1 MFSKYKK
8 SASGKAPSSASAA
21 IHKLQTARGSSG
33 GSSAPASPVSVAP
46 SEVRSFRKPQ
56 PTKAAAPVSADKDK
70 KRKERLQEI
79 KLQVHKALLENLNL
93 AALETATE
101 NDLKTEI
108 SAISGETL
116 EELGMVL
123 NREERLALNQDLYD
137 EVTGLGPLE
146 TLLKDDSVND
156 ILVNGP
162 QQIFVERAGKLQ
174 LTDVTFKDEKHLL
187 RIIDKIVSAVG
198 RRVDESNP
206 YVDARLSDGSRFNAM
221 VGPIAIDGSLVSIRK
236 FKKEKLAIDDLV
248 KFGAFTEEM
257 AAYLQAAVATRLNI
271 IVSGGTGSGKTTTLN
286 ALSSF
291 IDDSERIL
299 TIEDTAELQLQQ
311 THVGRMESRPPNVE
325 GKGAVTQRDCLRN
338 ALRMRP
344 DRIIVGETRGEE
356 VIDMLQA
363 MNTGHDGSMTTIH
376 ANSARDG
383 VSRLENM
390 IAMAG
395 IEMPIKAVRSQI
407 ASAVNLIVQASRLQ
421 DGSRRMVSITE
432 ITGMEGDVISMQEI
446 FRYQRVGLT
455 PDNKIIGHF
464 TATGVRSHFSERFR
478 LWGYDLPPQIFEPYA
493 AE

>member
-1 MFSKYKK
+1 M
-8 SASGKAPSSASAA
+8 G
-21 IHKLQTARGSSG
+21 
-33 GSSAPASPVSVAP
+33 
-46 SEVRSFRKPQ
+46 
-56 PTKAAAPVSADKDK
+56 
-70 KRKERLQEI
+70 
-79 KLQVHKALLENLNL
+79 
-93 AALETATE
+93 
-101 NDLKTEI
+101 
-108 SAISGETL
+108 
-116 EELGMVL
+116 
-123 NREERLALNQDLYD
+123 LALNKEDRANLIQELMH

-146 TLLKDDSVND
+146 PLLKDDTIND

-162 QQIFVERAGKLQ
+162 QQIFIERDGKL
-174 LTDVTFKDEKHLL
+174 LVSDITFKDEKHLL

-206 YVDARLSDGSRFNAM
+206 YVDARLADGSRFNAM
-221 VGPIAIDGSLVSIRK
+221 VPPIAVDGSLVSIRK
-236 FKKEKLAIDDLV
+236 FKKEKLGIDDLV
-248 KFGAFTEEM
+248 RSGAFTEEM
-257 AAYLQAAVATRLNI
+257 AVYLQAAVSTRLNI

-291 IDDSERIL
+291 IDNSERIL

-376 ANSARDG
+376 ANSARDAC
-383 VSRLENM
+383 SRLENM

-395 IEMPIKAVRSQI
+395 IEMPIKAVRAQI
-407 ASAVNLIVQASRLQ
+407 ASAVNLVVQASRLQ

-432 ITGMEGDVISMQEI
+432 ITGMEGDVITMQDIFTYRQEGFDEEGRILGRFIPTGFIPKFYEELRRRGMEVDMGI
-446 FRYQRVGLT
+446 FR
-455 PDNKIIGHF
+455 
-464 TATGVRSHFSERFR
+464 E
-478 LWGYDLPPQIFEPYA
+478 
-493 AE
+493 

>member
-1 MFSKYKK
+1 MFSRYKK
-8 SASGKAPSSASAA
+8 TDEAGPKLVEVPKSEQPNSAA
-21 IHKLQTARGSSG
+21 P
-33 GSSAPASPVSVAP
+33 APESKPQN
-46 SEVRSFRKPQ
+46 RRKPSPQ
-56 PTKAAAPVSADKDK
+56 KPTTIVPMDKEK
-70 KRKERLQEI
+70 KRKARLGDI
-79 KLQVHKALLENLNL
+79 KVELHKRLLDDLNLSALEN
-93 AALETATE
+93 ATE
-101 NDLKTEI
+101 SDLRAEI
-108 SAISGETL
+108 SAIAGEAL
-116 EELGMVL
+116 EELSVVL
-123 NREERLALNQDLYD
+123 NREERATLNQDLFD

-146 TLLKDDSVND
+146 PLLKDDTIND

-162 QQIFVERAGKLQ
+162 QQVFVERAGKLE
-174 LTDVTFKDEKHLL
+174 LTDTTFKDERHLL

-206 YVDARLSDGSRFNAM
+206 YVDARLADGSRFNAM
-221 VGPIAIDGSLVSIRK
+221 VSPIAVDGSLVSIRK
-236 FKKEKLAIDDLV
+236 FKKEKLAVDDLV
-248 KFGAFTEEM
+248 TFGAFTEEM
-257 AAYLQAAVATRLNI
+257 AAYLQAAVSTRLNV

-291 IDDSERIL
+291 IDDDERIL

-325 GKGAVTQRDCLRN
+325 GQGAVSQRDCLKN

-376 ANSARDG
+376 ANSARDA

-395 IEMPIKAVRSQI
+395 IEMPLKAVRSQI

-432 ITGMEGDVISMQEI
+432 VTGMEGDVISMQEV

-455 PDNKIIGHF
+455 PENKIIGHF
-464 TATGVRSHFSERFR
+464 TATGVRTHFSERFR
-478 LWGYDLPPQIFEPYA
+478 MWGYDLPASIFEPF
-493 AE
+493 EG

>member
-8 SASGKAPSSASAA
+8 
-21 IHKLQTARGSSG
+21 T
-33 GSSAPASPVSVAP
+33 SAPAPKAEAVEDNVTQMP
-46 SEVRSFRKPQ
+46 
-56 PTKAAAPVSADKDK
+56 AAAPETAEAPRKSMMKSGAAKATVAPADKEK
-70 KRKERLQEI
+70 KRKERLGDI
-79 KLQVHKALLENLNL
+79 KLELHRALLDNLNL
-93 AALETATE
+93 AALENATE
-101 NDLKTEI
+101 QDLKAEIQSIAQESLDEMGIVSTRDDRQTLNTE
-108 SAISGETL
+108 
-116 EELGMVL
+116 
-123 NREERLALNQDLYD
+123 LYF
-137 EVTGLGPLE
+137 EVTGLGPQD
-146 TLLKDDSVND
+146 TLLQDETVND

-162 QQIFVERAGKLQ
+162 QQIFVERDGRLQ

-206 YVDARLSDGSRFNAM
+206 YVDARLADGSRFNAM
-221 VGPIAIDGSLVSIRK
+221 VPPIAVDGSLVSIRK
-236 FKKEKLAIDDLV
+236 FKKDKLGIDDLV

-257 AAYLQAAVATRLNI
+257 AAYLQAAVSTRLNV
-271 IVSGGTGSGKTTTLN
+271 IVSGGTGSGKSTTLN

-291 IDDSERIL
+291 IDNAERIL

-325 GKGAVTQRDCLRN
+325 GKGGVSQRDCLRN

-395 IEMPIKAVRSQI
+395 IEMPLKATRSQI
-407 ASAVNLIVQASRLQ
+407 SSAVNLIVQASRLQ

-432 ITGMEGDVISMQEI
+432 ITGMEGDVISMQEV
-446 FRYQRVGLT
+446 FRYQRVGRT

-464 TATGVRSHFSERFR
+464 TATGVRSHFSDRFK
-478 LWGYDLPPQIFEPYA
+478 LWGYDLPAAIFEPVA
-493 AE
+493 AQ